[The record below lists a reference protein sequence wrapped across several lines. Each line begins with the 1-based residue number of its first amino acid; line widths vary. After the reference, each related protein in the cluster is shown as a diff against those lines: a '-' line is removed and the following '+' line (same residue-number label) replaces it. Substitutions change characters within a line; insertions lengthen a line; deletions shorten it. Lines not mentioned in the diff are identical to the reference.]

1 MLIKP
6 LKNKPFPR
14 HVIKTVG
21 NGRNELIC
29 AVVGVIALVF
39 LLAWMQS
46 DDADH
51 QAVDQSYSE
60 ETRKDM
66 KAQSDAQKT
75 AAKWDELQ
83 AESNTVSGY
92 AGVMK

>member
-1 MLIKP
+1 MKHLSR
-6 LKNKPFPR
+6 KPFPR

-21 NGRNELIC
+21 HGRNELIC
-29 AVVGVIALVF
+29 AIVGIIALVM
-39 LLAWMQS
+39 LIGWMQS

-51 QAVDQSYSE
+51 RAVDQSYAE

-66 KAQSDAQKT
+66 KAQSEAQKT